1 MDNEEKNLPLN
12 CRQRVVHSNSVR
24 PQYAISEEAFMKTRM
39 SCIAHGLAMTIALL
53 GVTAASFAQNCI
65 DGLPIRPTYTSG
77 SYQEWGSAGVAVLGS
92 DILLATNQVGSG
104 TVAVMR
110 LSGTSGVT
118 QQAQIA
124 TGQVDAFRA
133 AGDTF
138 FVGSGGTGNGSVR
151 VYRRQTTGSYSLAT
165 TINGPVANEYFGDR
179 LAVNEDATV
188 LVVGARNA
196 GTAPNAAAG
205 KAYVYARNITTGAW
219 ALEATLQSPSGP
231 VFNTYFGKTVSASG
245 QRVAVSEGGSASVRI
260 FLRTGT
266 IWALENSVAN
276 SSGST
281 STSYNREVHLSGDT
295 LWLRDTQT
303 ARFDVFGRSGTAWPL
318 QQTLVLSSVSA
329 MSFANGV
336 MCTSTRVSSP
346 VNGIQVQA
354 FRRSGSGQQWS
365 NFATMYTPALD
376 ETDTVNLAM
385 AGDLVVID
393 ASLLNYGS
401 VVNFGAAFLFD
412 INFTDCNGNGVRD
425 ECDIASGSATD
436 ANSNGVP
443 DSCENLCR
451 MDVNGDGVVNGAD
464 LGLVLGAWGQC
475 PN

>member
-1 MDNEEKNLPLN
+1 MNRSKYTGRTCARRAAL
-12 CRQRVVHSNSVR
+12 
-24 PQYAISEEAFMKTRM
+24 TR
-39 SCIAHGLAMTIALL
+39 SGLAIAFIAALFLL
-53 GVTAASFAQNCI
+53 SNHASYAQNCI

-77 SYQEWGSAGVAVLGS
+77 SGQQWGSAGVAVLGS
-92 DILLATNQVGSG
+92 DVLLATNIVSSG

-124 TGQVDAFRA
+124 TGDVDVLRA

-138 FVGSGGTGNGSVR
+138 FVGSASTSNGSVR

-165 TINGPVANEYFGDR
+165 TINGPVAGEGFGDR

-188 LVVGARNA
+188 LVVGARAA

-231 VFNTYFGKTVSASG
+231 VFNTYFGTTVSASG

-260 FLRTGT
+260 YLRTGAV
-266 IWALENSVAN
+266 WALENSVAN

-281 STSYNREVHLSGDT
+281 STSWGRIVYLSGDT
-295 LWLRDTQT
+295 LWLRDDQT
-303 ARFDVFGRSGTAWPL
+303 ARFDVFGRSGTSWPL
-318 QQTLVLSSVSA
+318 QQTLVLNNVSA
-329 MSFANGV
+329 MGFANGV
-336 MCTSTRVSSP
+336 MCTSTRVDSP
-346 VNGIQVQA
+346 VIGIQVQA
-354 FRRSGSGQQWS
+354 FRRSGTQQQWA
-365 NFATMYTPALD
+365 NFASVYTPAFSGNNV
-376 ETDTVNLAM
+376 TYHLAM
-385 AGDLVVID
+385 MGDLVAID
-393 ASLLNYGS
+393 GSYFGNGS
-401 VVNFGAAFLFD
+401 VPSYGAGFLFD

-425 ECDIASGSATD
+425 ECDIASGTAADT
-436 ANSNGVP
+436 NSNGVL

-464 LGLVLGAWGQC
+464 LGLVLGAWGAC
-475 PN
+475 TN

>member
-1 MDNEEKNLPLN
+1 M
-12 CRQRVVHSNSVR
+12 NSSKHTGR
-24 PQYAISEEAFMKTRM
+24 TCALRTALTRSGLAAAFIGAISLF
-39 SCIAHGLAMTIALL
+39 SNH
-53 GVTAASFAQNCI
+53 ASYAQNCI

-77 SYQEWGSAGVAVLGS
+77 TGAQSWGSAGVAVLGS
-92 DILLATNQVGSG
+92 DVLLATNSYYVASG

-124 TGQVDAFRA
+124 TGNIDALRA

-138 FVGSGGTGNGSVR
+138 FVGSAATSNGSVR

-165 TINGPVANEYFGDR
+165 TINGPVANEYFGER

-196 GTAPNAAAG
+196 GTAPTAAAG

-219 ALEATLQSPSGP
+219 ALEATLQSPGAP
-231 VFNTYFGKTVSASG
+231 VSNTYFGTTVSASG

-260 FLRTGT
+260 FLRTGAA
-266 IWALENSVAN
+266 WALENSVAN

-281 STSYNREVHLSGDT
+281 STSYYREVHLSGDT
-295 LWLRDTQT
+295 LWVRNPQT
-303 ARFDVFGRSGTAWPL
+303 NRFDAFGRSGTSWPL
-318 QQTLVLSSVSA
+318 QQTLVLNNVVA
-329 MSFANGV
+329 MGFANGV
-336 MCTSTRVSSP
+336 MCTSTQVSSP
-346 VNGIQVQA
+346 VYGIQVQA
-354 FRRSGSGQQWS
+354 FRRSGTQQQWA
-365 NFATMYTPALD
+365 NFTSVYTPALQNNG
-376 ETDTVNLAM
+376 TGNLAM
-385 AGDLVVID
+385 MGDLVAID
-393 ASLLNYGS
+393 AQSLDYGSLNYY
-401 VVNFGAAFLFD
+401 GAGFLFD

-425 ECDIASGSATD
+425 ECDIASGTAADT
-436 ANSNGVP
+436 NSNGVL

-464 LGLVLGAWGQC
+464 LGLVLGAWGAC
-475 PN
+475 TN